1 MTPGSIRRS
10 AVPGEVLSDAQAMQ
24 EIALGRVSA
33 LAVIYDRYH
42 ACLYRFFAN
51 ATDHAGDVEDLVQ
64 STFLSA
70 TKAAGAFDGRES
82 CRPWLLA
89 IAAGLLFRRRR
100 TLARWSRALRD
111 FALIQTGAQ
120 ADAERRALAKD
131 QLNATA
137 RALSKLSEKKRVV
150 LLLADLEDLP
160 CEEIARSLEVPLGT
174 VWTRLHHARRE
185 LRMHLRSEDV
195 E

>member
-1 MTPGSIRRS
+1 MKPSSPQHPAAAGRT
-10 AVPGEVLSDAQAMQ
+10 LSDAQAMK
-24 EIALGRVSA
+24 EISLGRVSA

-42 ACLYRFFAN
+42 ACLYRFVAN
-51 ATDHAGDVEDLVQ
+51 ATGHAADVEDLVQ

-89 IAAGLLFRRRR
+89 IATGLLFRRRR
-100 TLARWSRALRD
+100 TLARWSRALRA
-111 FALIQTGAQ
+111 FTLSQTGAH
-120 ADAERRALAKD
+120 ADAERRVLARD

-137 RALSKLSEKKRVV
+137 RALAKLSEKKRVV

-160 CEEIARSLEVPLGT
+160 CEEIARSLGVPIGT
-174 VWTRLHHARRE
+174 VWTRLHHARSE
-185 LRMHLRSEDV
+185 LRMHLRLEDGS
-195 E
+195 